1 MPRLVAGGL
10 IFAGLLAGA
19 APAPAAES
27 LDGWGGLKFG
37 MSPDQARSVPGLSF
51 GRFGAKNLMN
61 QNAGAMGAN
70 KGTLINGIT
79 YTMDLF
85 FNAYEALNEISMQNQ
100 KTISMADC
108 QDRFLILL
116 GQQEK
121 SYGAFLPVYPE
132 QKKNDQAELPISIEW
147 KTSPGASR
155 YQLATVFMPEETAYV
170 WDARKVFGN
179 RFVDAAAVWSAPH
192 DDAQAVCLTELDYKG

>member
-1 MPRLVAGGL
+1 MRLRAGFL
-10 IFAGLLAGA
+10 IAAAFLAGA
-19 APAPAAES
+19 GPAMSEPS

-37 MSPDQARSVPGLSF
+37 MSPAQARAVPGLSF

-108 QDRFLILL
+108 RDRFLILL

-147 KTSPGASR
+147 KTSQGMSR